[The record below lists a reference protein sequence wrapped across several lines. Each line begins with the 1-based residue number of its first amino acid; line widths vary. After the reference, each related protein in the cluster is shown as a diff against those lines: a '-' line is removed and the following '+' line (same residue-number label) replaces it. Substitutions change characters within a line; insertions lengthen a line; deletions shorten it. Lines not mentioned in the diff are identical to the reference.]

1 MCLFR
6 PGQTIVP
13 SSKSLKT
20 LGIQH
25 LLAWIACKPCILKR
39 PGNND
44 LLQWHE
50 NACCRT
56 YTLSDKNLKI
66 SKKIKDKH
74 VQRTPIFFFVR
85 PKHRPIRDLAPMGRW
100 KVRCGSNPWFHQR
113 VPHPHGQESSMEK
126 ISRIPL
132 NLKLNIRE
140 YHQMIMILV
149 SIYW

>member
-66 SKKIKDKH
+66 SKKLKINMFKGLQYFFSFGQSTGPFVTWHQWEGGKSAVVVTHGSIKEFHILTAKN
-74 VQRTPIFFFVR
+74 P
-85 PKHRPIRDLAPMGRW
+85 AW
-100 KVRCGSNPWFHQR
+100 KKY
-113 VPHPHGQESSMEK
+113 HGF
-126 ISRIPL
+126 L
-132 NLKLNIRE
+132 
-140 YHQMIMILV
+140 
-149 SIYW
+149 